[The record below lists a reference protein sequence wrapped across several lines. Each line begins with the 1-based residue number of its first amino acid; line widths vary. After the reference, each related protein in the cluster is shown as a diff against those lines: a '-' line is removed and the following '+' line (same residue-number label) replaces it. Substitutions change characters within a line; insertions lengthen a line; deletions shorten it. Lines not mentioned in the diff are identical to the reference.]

1 VAGFDEAVDTV
12 EVMMPEPRSEEQA
25 LQSKF
30 MLIFRGGAVSRPD
43 LSPSELQAHVAK
55 WYRWSDEL
63 ARQGRAR
70 NNGTALDN
78 PGATVRG
85 CERVV
90 TDGPYAESKD
100 LVTGSLIVEAA
111 SLEDAIDVARTCP
124 TYEFGGSVEVR
135 PVQDLSDLTL
145 VDERPAAVSSTEL
158 VEDLFRKEYAHLV
171 SALTRVL
178 GPSNIPLVEDV
189 VHDALVSAM
198 HAWRFRLPQDPKA
211 WIIRAAHNRAIDIIR
226 REQRRRSFLPELAT
240 TTALT
245 DTIEAALAPAAEAA
259 SQLAMMFA
267 VCDPGLNR
275 ETHVT
280 LILRWLCGLSAKE
293 IGQAFLVDT
302 QTIDRRLHRGRGRL
316 RELGRLPDVEDLPD
330 IETRRDSVLRALYL
344 LFSEGYHGSN
354 PQDPVRPFLC
364 EDALRLTELLLNAKA
379 TAHPDAHA
387 LAALFCFDSARLSTR
402 RDEHGVFVPLEDQ
415 DRSRWDRARIE
426 RGLMHLARSATGDH
440 MSRWHLEA
448 GIACEHAI
456 APSIQKTDWDRIVGF
471 YQVLAQQS
479 WSPIVALNRALAVA
493 ERDGVEEGRRELIA
507 LVGEQKLSRYPF
519 YWAARADLE
528 RRAGHHA
535 AARDSYERA
544 IALARSPAE
553 RVSYERR
560 IESLEIS

>member
-1 VAGFDEAVDTV
+1 MDE
-12 EVMMPEPRSEEQA
+12 
-25 LQSKF
+25 
-30 MLIFRGGAVSRPD
+30 G
-43 LSPSELQAHVAK
+43 
-55 WYRWSDEL
+55 
-63 ARQGRAR
+63 
-70 NNGTALDN
+70 
-78 PGATVRG
+78 
-85 CERVV
+85 
-90 TDGPYAESKD
+90 
-100 LVTGSLIVEAA
+100 
-111 SLEDAIDVARTCP
+111 
-124 TYEFGGSVEVR
+124 
-135 PVQDLSDLTL
+135 
-145 VDERPAAVSSTEL
+145 PAAVSSTEL

-178 GPSNIPLVEDV
+178 GPSNIPLAEDV

-198 HAWRFRLPQDPKA
+198 HAWRFGLPQDPKA

-226 REQRRRSFLPELAT
+226 REQRHRSFLPELAT

-245 DTIEAALAPAAEAA
+245 GTIEAALAPAAESV

-280 LILRWLCGLSAKE
+280 LILRWLCGLSPKE

-316 RELGRLPDVEDLPD
+316 RQLGRLPDVDDLPD
-330 IETRRDSVLRALYL
+330 IGARRDSVLRSLYL
-344 LFSEGYHGSN
+344 LFNEGYHGSN
-354 PQDPVRPFLC
+354 PHEPVRPFLC
-364 EDALRLTELLLNAKA
+364 EDALRLTELLLDAKA
-379 TAHPDAHA
+379 TAHPDVHA
-387 LAALFCFDSARLSTR
+387 LAALFCFDAARLPAR
-402 RDEHGVFVPLEDQ
+402 LDEHGVFVPLEDQ

-426 RGLMHLARSATGDH
+426 RGLVHLARSATGDH

-456 APSIQKTDWDRIVGF
+456 APSIQETDWDRIIGF

-493 ERDGVEEGRRELIA
+493 ERDGIGAGRRELIA
-507 LVGEQKLSRYPF
+507 LAGERKLSRYPF

-528 RRAGHHA
+528 RRAGCHT
-535 AARDSYERA
+535 AAREYYSRA

-553 RVSYERR
+553 RVSFERR
-560 IESLEIS
+560 IESMGIS

>member
-1 VAGFDEAVDTV
+1 
-12 EVMMPEPRSEEQA
+12 M
-25 LQSKF
+25 
-30 MLIFRGGAVSRPD
+30 
-43 LSPSELQAHVAK
+43 
-55 WYRWSDEL
+55 
-63 ARQGRAR
+63 
-70 NNGTALDN
+70 
-78 PGATVRG
+78 
-85 CERVV
+85 
-90 TDGPYAESKD
+90 
-100 LVTGSLIVEAA
+100 
-111 SLEDAIDVARTCP
+111 
-124 TYEFGGSVEVR
+124 
-135 PVQDLSDLTL
+135 
-145 VDERPAAVSSTEL
+145 DERPAAVSSTEL

-178 GPSNIPLVEDV
+178 GPSNIPLAEDV

-198 HAWRFRLPQDPKA
+198 HAWRFGLPQDPKA

-245 DTIEAALAPAAEAA
+245 DTIEVALAPAAEGA

-316 RELGRLPDVEDLPD
+316 RQLGRLPDVENLPD
-330 IETRRDSVLRALYL
+330 IGARRDSVLRSLYL

-364 EDALRLTELLLNAKA
+364 EDALRLTELLLDAKA

-387 LAALFCFDSARLSTR
+387 LGALFCFDAARLPAR
-402 RDEHGVFVPLEDQ
+402 LDEHGVFVPLEDQ
-415 DRSRWDRARIE
+415 DRSHWDRARIE
-426 RGLMHLARSATGDH
+426 RGLMHLARAATGDH

-456 APSIQKTDWDRIVGF
+456 APSIQKTDWDRIVDF

-479 WSPIVALNRALAVA
+479 WSPIVALNRALALA
-493 ERDGVEEGRRELIA
+493 EGRPRRGA
-507 LVGEQKLSRYPF
+507 P
-519 YWAARADLE
+519 RAHRLG
-528 RRAGHHA
+528 RRAEAVPVPLLLGGPGRPGTA
-535 AARDSYERA
+535 FRPPRRRPGQLSSAP
-544 IALARSPAE
+544 LRSPEARPSVCPSSGGSRAWE
-553 RVSYERR
+553 SPSACPVSAPATRR
-560 IESLEIS
+560 PGEDHR